1 MIIFLDP
8 GVKSR
13 VYYLYMYRDISSKLL
28 SIGQIAK
35 STGVTVDAIRFYERK
50 KLINEPSRS
59 ESGYRRYSFDAI
71 RKIIFIKR
79 AQECGF
85 TLNEIKELL
94 NLRESDDAC
103 CADIKMRVQEKISS
117 IRMKINEL
125 EKFQEVLEELNN
137 ICSGKGPIND
147 CPILDAL
154 NTVEIKNN
162 G

>member
-1 MIIFLDP
+1 MN
-8 GVKSR
+8 R
-13 VYYLYMYRDISSKLL
+13 NISPNLL
-28 SIGQIAK
+28 SIGQVAK
-35 STGVTVDAIRFYERK
+35 STGLSVDAVRFYERK
-50 KLINEPSRS
+50 QLINEPPRS
-59 ESGYRRYSFDAI
+59 KSGYRQYSFDAI

-85 TLNEIKELL
+85 TLNEIKDLL

-103 CADIKMRVQEKISS
+103 CADIKARVQEKISS
-117 IRMKINEL
+117 IRMKISEL

-154 NTVEIKNN
+154 NTVDKE
-162 G
+162 